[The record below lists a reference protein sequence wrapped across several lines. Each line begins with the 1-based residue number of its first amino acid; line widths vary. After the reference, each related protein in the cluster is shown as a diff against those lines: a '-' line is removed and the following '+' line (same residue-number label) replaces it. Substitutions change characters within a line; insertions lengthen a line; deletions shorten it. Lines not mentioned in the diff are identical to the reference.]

1 MNQPYDKKSDLWSIG
16 VMMYQLYYREV
27 PFEGNNENDILQKIK
42 SNKPF
47 KQPEDSNLRDIINK
61 LLLLNP
67 QNRISW
73 EEYFNHLFF
82 SSNKFYQN
90 NQNNNN

>member
-27 PFEGNNENDILQKIK
+27 PFEGNNENEILQKIK